1 MQAEPSAWSE
11 SPPPPH
17 THTPACFLRAAQIAG
32 VTAPEASM
40 LVIQPY
46 DISAIPAIEKAI
58 MQVSGECEAGPGG
71 RAGKRVGG
79 RAGAPGP

>member
-1 MQAEPSAWSE
+1 
-11 SPPPPH
+11 
-17 THTPACFLRAAQIAG
+17 
-32 VTAPEASM
+32 M